1 MEENQKRS
9 KILEDCAEIAQ
20 KIKDNPY
27 LKTSQITLQVHPAK
41 FNDILIEIEEFVRI
55 KVDRAQSKVSI
66 DISETEF
73 IFIKD

>member
-1 MEENQKRS
+1 MEENQRQS

-27 LKTSQITLQVHPAK
+27 LKTSQVTLNIHPAK
-41 FNDILIEIEEFVRI
+41 FNEILAEIEEFVRI
-55 KVDRAQSKVSI
+55 KVDRTQSKISI
-66 DISETEF
+66 DISDTEF

>member
-1 MEENQKRS
+1 MEENQKHS
-9 KILEDCAEIAQ
+9 KVLEDCAEIAQ

-27 LKTSQITLQVHPAK
+27 LKTSQVVLKVHPDK
-41 FNDILIEIEEFVRI
+41 FNEILREIEDFVRI
-55 KVDRAQSKVSI
+55 KVDRAQSKISI

>member
-27 LKTSQITLQVHPAK
+27 LKTSQVNLKSTS
-41 FNDILIEIEEFVRI
+41 
-55 KVDRAQSKVSI
+55 SKI
-66 DISETEF
+66 
-73 IFIKD
+73 

>member
-1 MEENQKRS
+1 MEENQKYS

-20 KIKDNPY
+20 KMKDNPY
-27 LKTSQITLQVHPAK
+27 LKTSQVTLKVDHSK
-41 FNDILIEIEEFVRI
+41 FDDILKEIEEFVRI
-55 KVDRAQSKVSI
+55 RVDRSKSKVSI